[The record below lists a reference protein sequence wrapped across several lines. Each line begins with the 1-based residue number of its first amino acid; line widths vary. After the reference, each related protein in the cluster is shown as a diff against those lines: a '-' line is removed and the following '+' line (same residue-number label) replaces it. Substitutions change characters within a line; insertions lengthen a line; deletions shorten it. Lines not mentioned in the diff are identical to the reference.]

1 MRLVLVAAL
10 LAWAPPASAK
20 DVALVLN
27 DVEQQAMV
35 RALDTAVKSQGL
47 SIAADMLHLLR
58 RLQTAPEV
66 TDTKVTPDEKPKE

>member
-1 MRLVLVAAL
+1 MKKLVLALAL
-10 LAWAPPASAK
+10 LAPGIASAK

-27 DVEQQAMV
+27 DAEQQALY
-35 RALDTAVKSQGL
+35 RALDAAVKAQGL

-66 TDTKVTPDEKPKE
+66 TETKTEKPKE